1 VDARYDMTYFF
12 LTVLCANVVGSTS
25 GEGFLLC
32 VHVVG
37 CVVLILDAAADF
49 GETKA
54 PFTRYNLL
62 SIRLWN
68 RLDNRLYAAGC
79 QTCCTTRFENWLN
92 EQWLFV
98 QRFDNRL
105 DVCLHA
111 TAGCQSGCRPYNRFG
126 KRLYRIN
133 GV

>member
-1 VDARYDMTYFF
+1 VAHRQPSLKISRKSVANGQTNVSPLDVDARYDMTYFF

-62 SIRLWN
+62 SIRL
-68 RLDNRLYAAGC
+68 
-79 QTCCTTRFENWLN
+79 
-92 EQWLFV
+92 
-98 QRFDNRL
+98 
-105 DVCLHA
+105 
-111 TAGCQSGCRPYNRFG
+111 
-126 KRLYRIN
+126 
-133 GV
+133 